1 MALTIERNRPF
12 LELLSTTKDKKQ
24 KQALLEIATPG
35 QLRALCECVLNICKG
50 RIHFTPQQQK
60 KILAHSQTLRE
71 IATCQI
77 PLAEKRNNILQDLL
91 NNKTDE
97 ESENE
102 ESDSNSDSEDIEDN
116 SKDIE
121 ESSEDSGSEIEDE
134 RKTNQTGGG
143 LFPIL
148 LPLLTSTILPALLK
162 K

>member
-24 KQALLEIATPG
+24 KQALLETATPG

-77 PLAEKRNNILQDLL
+77 PLAEKRNNILQELL
-91 NNKTDE
+91 NDKSDE
-97 ESENE
+97 ESESE
-102 ESDSNSDSEDIEDN
+102 ESDSEDIEDN

-121 ESSEDSGSEIEDE
+121 ESSEDSGSESEDE
-134 RKTNQTGGG
+134 SKTNQTGGG
-143 LFPIL
+143 LFSIL
-148 LPLLTSTILPALLK
+148 LPLLTSTILPAL
-162 K
+162 